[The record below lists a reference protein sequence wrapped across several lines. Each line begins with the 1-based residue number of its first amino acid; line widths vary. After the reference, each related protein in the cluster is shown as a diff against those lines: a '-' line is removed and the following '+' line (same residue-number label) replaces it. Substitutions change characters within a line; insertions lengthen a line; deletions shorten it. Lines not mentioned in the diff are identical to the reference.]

1 MCGEREDDGSDDETN
16 KEIVRLEQWGGA
28 FFVSDV
34 ASAMALHRAECHTA
48 AAVAL
53 GTVPAHPQ
61 QNGHLTLPLRV
72 PGCAARALLAAH
84 HARLVGPVLVPRG
97 DAAADALYAALHAR
111 GYWVTDG
118 LKYGAQWMC
127 YRGDPLVYHASCAVV
142 AVGAAA
148 AAGAACVSTAAELVA
163 FARLCNTTRKTAVL
177 AAAGASEVPTGEEN
191 APATNAV
198 VFHTLAWVPDM

>member
-1 MCGEREDDGSDDETN
+1 MGGGSDDGDDRDEEE
-16 KEIVRLEQWGGA
+16 EIVELEQWGGS

-72 PGCAARALLAAH
+72 PGCAARTLLVAH
-84 HARLVGPVLVPRG
+84 QARLVGPVALPPCR
-97 DAAADALYAALHAR
+97 DAGADALYAALHAR

-127 YRGDPLVYHASCAVV
+127 YRGDPLVYHAACAVV
-142 AVGAAA
+142 AVGAARTNSVA
-148 AAGAACVSTAAELVA
+148 TAAELVA

-177 AAAGASEVPTGEEN
+177 ADAEADAKQD
-191 APATNAV
+191 TNSSRGRSTA
-198 VFHTLAWVPDM
+198 FYTLAWVPDM

>member
-1 MCGEREDDGSDDETN
+1 MGGEEEEEGDV
-16 KEIVRLEQWGGA
+16 VRLEQWGDA
-28 FFVSDV
+28 FFVCDV

-72 PGCAARALLAAH
+72 PGCAARTLLAAH
-84 HARLVGPVLVPRG
+84 QACLVGPAELPRATTAQ
-97 DAAADALYAALHAR
+97 DMLYAALHTR
-111 GYWVTDG
+111 GFWMTDG

-127 YRGDPLVYHASCAVV
+127 YRGDPLVYHAACAVV
-142 AVGAAA
+142 SVGEAAA
-148 AAGAACVSTAAELVA
+148 AACTGCVTTAAELVA

-177 AAAGASEVPTGEEN
+177 ATLPQEEEQGEDASRN
-191 APATNAV
+191 V